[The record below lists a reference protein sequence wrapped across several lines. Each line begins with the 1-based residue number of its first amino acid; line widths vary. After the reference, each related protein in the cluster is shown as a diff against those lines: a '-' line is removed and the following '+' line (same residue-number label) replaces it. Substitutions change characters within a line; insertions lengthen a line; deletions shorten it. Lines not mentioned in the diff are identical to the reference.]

1 MLRWH
6 NYTVH
11 RTSYP
16 TPLSST
22 LLMEGTTRMADVEMT
37 LVQPSGASNEVEMP
51 DDVPIGELI
60 PDFIS
65 ELRLPATQTDGTPV
79 IYKVH
84 SKSLG
89 RELDA
94 TETLASAGV
103 PVNSPLLLAPF
114 AIAGASCR
122 IVMLRS

>member
-1 MLRWH
+1 
-6 NYTVH
+6 
-11 RTSYP
+11 
-16 TPLSST
+16 
-22 LLMEGTTRMADVEMT
+22 MADVAMT

-51 DDVPIGELI
+51 DDVPIGELV

-65 ELRLPATQTDGTPV
+65 ELRLPTTGSDGNPV
-79 IYKVH
+79 VYKIH

-103 PVNSPLLLAPF
+103 PVSSPLLIAPF
-114 AIAGASCR
+114 ALAGGSMHGCIR
-122 IVMLRS
+122 GQ